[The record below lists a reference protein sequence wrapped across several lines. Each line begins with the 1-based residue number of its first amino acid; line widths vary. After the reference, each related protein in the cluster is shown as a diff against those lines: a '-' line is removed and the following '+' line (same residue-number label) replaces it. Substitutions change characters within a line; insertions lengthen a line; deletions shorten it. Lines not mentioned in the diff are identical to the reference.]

1 MYFDGSSEFNITP
14 YHYLMQTHEVEFNLN
29 FRMNK
34 TCKLNRQLI
43 KSVLVLGLRSFSF
56 FLLFYFLLEILFRI
70 LFIHS
75 CFSLSLTC
83 FFYIYSLSNVLYARE
98 ENTQTRKK
106 IRRNLPRWN
115 VSKST

>member
-1 MYFDGSSEFNITP
+1 
-14 YHYLMQTHEVEFNLN
+14 MQTHEVEFNLN

-83 FFYIYSLSNVLYARE
+83 FFILFTLQCIICARREHTNQE
-98 ENTQTRKK
+98 ENKK
-106 IRRNLPRWN
+106 KFTSLECIEKYIINFIFYAFCT
-115 VSKST
+115 KSASD